1 MKPLDGRQRD
11 ILDYLYDNQEYSM
24 TLADIGEAVGI
35 DHPQKVLDKIDQLIR
50 LGYIAKSPFGGYQV
64 LRRFEETDQL
74 TIPFFGF
81 AQCGHVGKSILWEY
95 PRKKLEVD
103 KKLIIP
109 SEKDR
114 YFITRAKGDSMEP
127 FIHSGDFLLIKVQS
141 GFNPEDQVLVVH
153 NGLPKIKKVLQDGDK
168 LVLRSFNSEFGDFVV
183 DEDDA
188 AEIVGVVKKRFSK
201 DAFVV

>member
-1 MKPLDGRQRD
+1 MKPLDWRQRD
-11 ILDYLYDNQEYSM
+11 ILDYLYENQQYSM

-81 AQCGHVGKSILWEY
+81 AQCWNAGKSILAEY

-103 KKLIIP
+103 KNLINQ
-109 SEKDR
+109 SEKDS

-127 FIHSGDFLLIKVQS
+127 FYYSGDFLLIKVQDWY
-141 GFNPEDQVLVVH
+141 NPEDRVMIVH
-153 NGLPKIKKVLQDGDK
+153 NGIPKIKKVLQDGDK
-168 LVLRSFNSEFGDFVV
+168 LVLRSFNKQFADFVV
-183 DEDDA
+183 EPDDDA
-188 AEIVGVVKKRFSK
+188 EIIWVVKARFPKETFS
-201 DAFVV
+201 V

>member
-11 ILDYLYDNQEYSM
+11 ILDYLYENQQFSI

-50 LGYIAKSPFGGYQV
+50 MNYIAKSPFGGYQV

-74 TIPFFGF
+74 TFPFFGF
-81 AQCGHVGKSILWEY
+81 AQCWNAGKSILAEY

-103 KKLIIP
+103 KKLIVQ
-109 SEKDR
+109 SEKDS

-141 GFNPEDQVLVVH
+141 GFNPEDKVMVVH

-168 LVLRSFNSEFGDFVV
+168 LVLRSFNPAFGDFVV
-183 DEDDA
+183 DEDDE
-188 AEIVGVVKKRFSK
+188 AEIVGVVKERFPK
-201 DAFVV
+201 DTFSV

>member
-11 ILDYLYDNQEYSM
+11 ILDFLYENQEYSM

-50 LGYIAKSPFGGYQV
+50 MGYIAKSPFGGYQV
-64 LRRFEETDQL
+64 LKRFEETDQL
-74 TIPFFGF
+74 MIPFFGF
-81 AQCGHVGKSILWEY
+81 AQCGNAGKSILAEY
-95 PRKKLEVD
+95 PRKKLEVN
-103 KKLIIP
+103 KKLVVP
-109 SEKDR
+109 SEKDS

-141 GFNPEDQVLVVH
+141 GFNPEDKVMVVH

-168 LVLRSFNSEFGDFVV
+168 VVLRSFNPDFGDFVV
-183 DEDDA
+183 DEDDE
-188 AEIVGVVKKRFSK
+188 AEIVWVVKERFPK

>member
-11 ILDYLYDNQEYSM
+11 ILDFLYDNQEYSM
-24 TLADIGEAVGI
+24 TLADIWEAVGI

-50 LGYIAKSPFGGYQV
+50 MGYIAKSPFGGYQV

-81 AQCGHVGKSILWEY
+81 AQCWNAGKSILAEY

-103 KKLIIP
+103 KKLIVQ
-109 SEKDR
+109 SEKDS
-114 YFITRAKGDSMEP
+114 YFITRAKGESMEP
-127 FIHSGDFLLIKVQS
+127 FIHSGDFLLIKVQNW
-141 GFNPEDQVLVVH
+141 FNPEDKVMVVH
-153 NGLPKIKKVLQDGDK
+153 NGLPKIKKVLQDGGK
-168 LVLRSFNSEFGDFVV
+168 LILRSFNPEFGDFVV
-183 DEDDA
+183 DEDDE
-188 AEIVGVVKKRFSK
+188 AEIVGVVKERFPK